1 MRRLPVGMMKQ
12 EAEEEEDEE
21 EETQE
26 KHPTKWPS
34 SIQRKRLLG

>member
-1 MRRLPVGMMKQ
+1 MGMMKQ

-26 KHPTKWPS
+26 KHPTKWPR
-34 SIQRKRLLG
+34 SIQRKHLRG